1 MIPALFLC
9 LLAQAK
15 GHWFKPGV
23 EALTEALAV
32 PGVDALTVAVA
43 VPGVAALTEA
53 VAVPGVQAPT

>member
-1 MIPALFLC
+1 MIAALFLC
-9 LLAQAK
+9 LLAQAS

-32 PGVDALTVAVA
+32 PGDALTVAVV